1 MKNTETIEETNAQ
14 PTTKIVYRDIKNPG
28 TAAVLSALCTGL
40 GQIYNGQIGK
50 GIGLMVIQAINVLLM
65 FVVIGLIT
73 FPLVWLY
80 GIYDAYQVAMK
91 ENRNDL

>member
-80 GIYDAYQVAMK
+80 GIYDAYHYQK
-91 ENRNDL
+91 Q